1 MSRRHLSLLVLALL
15 TFAVSACADVTAPEP
30 SNDCPVVSGTGKAD
44 SC

>member
-30 SNDCPVVSGTGKAD
+30 SNDCPIITSGSGR

>member
-30 SNDCPVVSGTGKAD
+30 TNDCGVYGSSGKT
-44 SC
+44 C